1 MIQPSKNG
9 SVHGVAGR
17 AYVPELASPH
27 PLGAFLPALYQ
38 QDDFAQRWT
47 AGLDA
52 VLAPVFNSMDNFEA
66 YLDPRLAPPDF
77 LDWLGTW
84 MGLISDETWP
94 TERRRAFVSQASELY
109 RIRGTPRGLASHV
122 QIFSGGE
129 VQIVEHG
136 GTSWSTETGAPLPGS
151 AGFDLVIRVM
161 VEDPGSVD
169 SARLNALVA
178 AAKPAHLVHR
188 VEVVAA
194 SLPITGGTPPTAEPE
209 SPAPGEPHPPVEER
223 SSEEKEGTEPEVTT

>member
-1 MIQPSKNG
+1 MIQLRKNG
-9 SVHGVAGR
+9 LANGLLGR
-17 AYVPELASPH
+17 AFVPELASPH

-47 AGLDA
+47 AALDL
-52 VLAPVFNSMDNFEA
+52 VLAPVFNSLDNFEA

-94 TERRRAFVSQASELY
+94 TERRRAFISQASELY

-129 VQIVEHG
+129 VEILEHG
-136 GTSWSTETGAPLPGS
+136 GTSWSTESGAALPGS
-151 AGFDLVIRVM
+151 PGFDLVVRVR
-161 VEDPGSVD
+161 VEDPASIDVM
-169 SARLNALVA
+169 RLNALIA

-194 SLPITGGTPPTAEPE
+194 PRPATGSTPAKAEPQ
-209 SPAPGEPHPPVEER
+209 SSGPGEVRPPNEER
-223 SSEEKEGTEPEVTT
+223 SSQDEEGTQPEVTT

>member
-1 MIQPSKNG
+1 MIQLSRNG
-9 SVHGVAGR
+9 SASGSVGR
-17 AYVPELASPH
+17 AFVPELTSPH

-47 AGLDA
+47 AGLDL
-52 VLAPVFNSMDNFEA
+52 VLAPVFNSLDNFEA
-66 YLDPRLAPPDF
+66 YLDPQLAPPDF

-122 QIFSGGE
+122 QIFSGGQ
-129 VQIVEHG
+129 VQILEHG
-136 GTSWSTETGAPLPGS
+136 GTSWSTRSGAALPGS
-151 AGFDLVIRVM
+151 PGFDLVVRIR
-161 VEDPGSVD
+161 VEDPASIDVT
-169 SARLNALVA
+169 RLNALIA

-194 SLPITGGTPPTAEPE
+194 SLPRTGSTPTAAEPE
-209 SPAPGEPHPPVEER
+209 SPAPEEAHPPAEER
-223 SSEEKEGTEPEVTT
+223 SSDEEGREPEVTT